1 MVVMVE
7 QLCECSPHHR
17 TLHIKGGFYVMC
29 ILSQAKNGK
38 KKKKK
43 KIEKEQD
50 IETITVLYL
59 MILSS

>member
-38 KKKKK
+38 LK
-43 KIEKEQD
+43 KEQD